1 MTNPDI
7 AKHAEAI
14 FLARRTYCDL
24 EGCRDCKKAH
34 EIERQAI
41 LTACTALFDAGV
53 QVGLDAAEDQVR
65 KKFYPQKP
73 EEDWTRR
80 DGTRAHNA
88 VVATLA
94 IRAITPASLRKE

>member
-1 MTNPDI
+1 MTDI

-14 FLARRTYCDL
+14 LRAAKGVGFNSVV
-24 EGCRDCKKAH
+24 RDAVD
-34 EIERQAI
+34 RAAI
-41 LTACTALFDAGV
+41 LAACTALFDAGV

-94 IRAITPASLRKE
+94 IRAITPASLRGE